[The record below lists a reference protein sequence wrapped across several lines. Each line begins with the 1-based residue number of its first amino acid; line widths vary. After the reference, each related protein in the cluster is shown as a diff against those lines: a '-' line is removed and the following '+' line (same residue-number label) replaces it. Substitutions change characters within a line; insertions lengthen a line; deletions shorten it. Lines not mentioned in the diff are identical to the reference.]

1 MSEKLRILVTGF
13 GPFPGAPYNP
23 TQPLVARL
31 TRLRRP
37 AFTDVELS
45 SHIFPVT
52 YRAVDRELPLALQKH
67 RPHALLMFG
76 LAGRTGYLRVET
88 RARNAV
94 TMLWPDAAQTRARK
108 GSIADGADAQRFGPH
123 TAKLLRAAE
132 GTGLDARASRDAGS
146 YLCNYLSWRA
156 IEAVDAGNGP
166 RLAAFVHIP
175 PLARGGAPR
184 RKGFPRITLEEL
196 VDAGEAM
203 LLEMVRLA
211 RSEPRRVGKAKRAHH
226 CVRRIEMVGT
236 AQTRLCPPYRPRPH
250 PTLTLPRTIAAFRP
264 RLHHAAPHF
273 RDTYECANAA
283 ICIARGPPW
292 T

>member
-1 MSEKLRILVTGF
+1 MSDKLRILVTGF

-31 TRLRRP
+31 MRLRRP
-37 AFTDVELS
+37 AFDDVELS

-52 YRAVDRELPLALQKH
+52 YNAVDRELPRALEQH
-67 RPHALLMFG
+67 GPDALLMFG
-76 LAGRTGYLRVET
+76 LASRTPYLRIET

-94 TMLWPDAAQTRARK
+94 TMLWPDAAQTRSRK
-108 GSIADGADAQRFGPH
+108 GSIAEGADAQRFGPH
-123 TAKLLRAAE
+123 TANLLRAAR
-132 GTGLDARASRDAGS
+132 GTGIDARASRDAGS

-156 IEAVDAGNGP
+156 IEAVDADSGP

-175 PLARGGAPR
+175 PLARAGAVR

-211 RSEPRRVGKAKRAHH
+211 RRFP
-226 CVRRIEMVGT
+226 
-236 AQTRLCPPYRPRPH
+236 
-250 PTLTLPRTIAAFRP
+250 
-264 RLHHAAPHF
+264 
-273 RDTYECANAA
+273 
-283 ICIARGPPW
+283 
-292 T
+292 

>member
-1 MSEKLRILVTGF
+1 MNEKLRILVTGF

-37 AFTDVELS
+37 ALSDVELS

-52 YRAVDRELPLALQKH
+52 YKAVDRELPLALAKH
-67 RPHALLMFG
+67 TPHALLMFG
-76 LAGRTGYLRVET
+76 LASRTGYLRVET

-94 TMLWPDAAQTRARK
+94 TMLWPDADKSRARK
-108 GSIADGADAQRFGPH
+108 GSIADGASAQMFGPH
-123 TAKLLRAAE
+123 MAKLLRAAQSS
-132 GTGLDARASRDAGS
+132 GIDARASRDAGS

-156 IEAVDAGNGP
+156 IEAVGADNGP
-166 RLAAFVHIP
+166 RLAAFIHIP
-175 PLARGGAPR
+175 PLARGGATR

-211 RSEPRRVGKAKRAHH
+211 RRAS
-226 CVRRIEMVGT
+226 
-236 AQTRLCPPYRPRPH
+236 
-250 PTLTLPRTIAAFRP
+250 
-264 RLHHAAPHF
+264 
-273 RDTYECANAA
+273 
-283 ICIARGPPW
+283 
-292 T
+292 